1 MPIDRNDWTKF
12 LAAVEGVAGLDMRRA
27 WFDHLR
33 GVEVA
38 GNVVRMSAPNPWWAH
53 WMRTQLNAQSLA
65 AAKRVWP
72 SVTRVA
78 FRWHGTDSPTVPS
91 RAPSLLG
98 DGQLSERTRAM
109 TGDHS

>member
-1 MPIDRNDWTKF
+1 MRIETTEWTKF

-33 GVEVA
+33 GVEIT
-38 GNVVRMSAPNPWWAH
+38 GTVVRMSAPNPWWAY
-53 WMRTQLNAQSLA
+53 WMRTQLAVQSLA

-72 SVTRVA
+72 NVTRVS
-78 FRWHGTDSPTVPS
+78 FRAHGSDTPSVPS

-98 DGQLSERTRAM
+98 DGSLSARSRAM
-109 TGDHS
+109 SGETS

>member
-1 MPIDRNDWTKF
+1 MPISSSEWTKF
-12 LAAVEGVAGLDMRRA
+12 LAAAEGVTGLDSRRA

-33 GVEVA
+33 GIEVA

-53 WMRTQLNAQSLA
+53 WMRTQFNAQSLA

>member
-1 MPIDRNDWTKF
+1 MPIDRNDWTRF

>member
-1 MPIDRNDWTKF
+1 MPISSSEWTKF
-12 LAAVEGVAGLDMRRA
+12 LAAAEGVTGLDSRRA

-33 GVEVA
+33 GIEVA

-53 WMRTQLNAQSLA
+53 WMRTQLNVQSLA

-72 SVTRVA
+72 GVTRVS
-78 FRWHGTDSPTVPS
+78 FRAHGTDTPSMPS

-98 DGQLSERTRAM
+98 DGRLSERTRAM
-109 TGDHS
+109 SSDVD